1 MTMTMSNEQGKPD
14 ETYVEARG
22 VVTACMRATSRSTDS
37 GGRTRTHKRE
47 LVGSRK
53 DRTALHTSA
62 VTNHSRRVTS
72 VMASEG
78 AVSPAFAYTVVYVKD
93 VPKSAA
99 FYSAAFGYTVRR
111 LDQSHKWAELESG
124 ATTIAFTPLH
134 QRETDALT
142 GAVQL
147 PDSAGERG
155 PVEICFDYADVDAA
169 YRRAVDSGAV
179 PVSPPEQKSWG
190 QKVGYVRD
198 IDGIIVR
205 MGSHVR
211 A

>member
-1 MTMTMSNEQGKPD
+1 EHC
-14 ETYVEARG
+14 
-22 VVTACMRATSRSTDS
+22 TAQ
-37 GGRTRTHKRE
+37 HKRR
-47 LVGSRK
+47 LQ
-53 DRTALHTSA
+53 A
-62 VTNHSRRVTS
+62 VRDKPQQAS

-93 VPKSAA
+93 VAKSAA

-124 ATTIAFTPLH
+124 TTTIAFTPLH

>member
-1 MTMTMSNEQGKPD
+1 MTMTMSNEQGKP
-14 ETYVEARG
+14 EANVR
-22 VVTACMRATSRSTDS
+22 
-37 GGRTRTHKRE
+37 GGRRSGHRVHARHLPGLPTLAAAPARTNGSSWAPGKTEHCTAQHKRR
-47 LVGSRK
+47 LQ
-53 DRTALHTSA
+53 A
-62 VTNHSRRVTS
+62 VRDKPQQAS

-93 VPKSAA
+93 VAKSAA

-124 ATTIAFTPLH
+124 TTTIAFTPLH

-169 YRRAVDSGAV
+169 YRRAHHIV
-179 PVSPPEQKSWG
+179 KS
-190 QKVGYVRD
+190 
-198 IDGIIVR
+198 
-205 MGSHVR
+205 
-211 A
+211 